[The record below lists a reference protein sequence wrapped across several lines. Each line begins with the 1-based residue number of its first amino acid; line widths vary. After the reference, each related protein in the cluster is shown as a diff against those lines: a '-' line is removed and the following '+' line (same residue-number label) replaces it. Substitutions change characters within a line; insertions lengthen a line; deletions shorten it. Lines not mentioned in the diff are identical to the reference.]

1 MDEID
6 RSILEALNENSR
18 MTISD
23 ISKKV
28 KLSIPAVTERIRKMD
43 DSGTIEGYTVK
54 INRAKAGYKLLAFVL
69 VVIDRTEQIPAF
81 RAFIAGCGEVLEC
94 HHLAGEY
101 DYLLKVLV
109 EDTGELEKFL
119 SHTLKSVPGVIR
131 SNTMISLSS
140 LKEKWNR

>member
-1 MDEID
+1 MYNLQAMDE
-6 RSILEALNENSR
+6 
-18 MTISD
+18 
-23 ISKKV
+23 
-28 KLSIPAVTERIRKMD
+28 
-43 DSGTIEGYTVK
+43 SGTIEGYTVK

-81 RAFIAGCGEVLEC
+81 RAFVSDCAEVLEC